1 MSSRPRRKRVQRACE
16 PCRRKKTKCP
26 GEQPVCSY
34 CARLRQT
41 CTYASDRRR
50 SSVADAAAAAAAPVR
65 VETSP
70 SVGARDDSSLGLA
83 NRLNRL
89 EAQMS
94 LVLNRLERTDAAT
107 SNAIGSVPRRE
118 EVSPSPSP
126 SRTSSAR
133 TGLDERSPSF
143 PPWDKVIEVAQLYLV
158 YCDCQPLPLFHRATF
173 LNSLSYRDPEVIYS
187 LLSLALRFSA
197 QDDEYV
203 SMIPAYRDAGRALVI
218 KRVLEGPVEL
228 STLQC
233 LCLLSM
239 VDFTNGDTHHATIY
253 SGLAMDLARC
263 AKLATE
269 PTHAPDPAE
278 LEERRRCFWSICLLR
293 RLQGEDF
300 HILDFTSQDNVPAR
314 PETTGVA
321 PNVPDS
327 GAVEARITRSMRDEG
342 IVAYVILISETFART
357 ASYVK
362 RRCKPNDHP
371 PWSPESE
378 YSKII
383 AMQMEVE
390 TRVPYTHRFKNA
402 NLANRSLEDLQSN
415 RDYWGPWFLSQFMY
429 HTILCLLN
437 HPLLLSLALRN
448 HRGMIPEIFLQH
460 SSDMIASH
468 TNWIIHFLRFFEDK
482 GFLVSDPFLGYCAA
496 VVATIEL
503 QLSFTEDTAIRN
515 DKQERFATCV
525 RFVQKLGEQWPHMG
539 HMAEKLQTLKTA
551 VSASYVPYTTKQA
564 PSRSLVIDLSR
575 FWEILDYSPGSTDTG
590 ASSSLFGPS
599 LYGGQ
604 PRPQP
609 EVSSTS
615 PLPEPTRIGVP
626 SPTVSQARAHTQS
639 NHNLAGSLQPQ
650 ALGPDSSHAPADQQ
664 DPLSILADNYFA
676 QGQDFL
682 VRGTEDWFTTADL

>member
-1 MSSRPRRKRVQRACE
+1 
-16 PCRRKKTKCP
+16 
-26 GEQPVCSY
+26 
-34 CARLRQT
+34 
-41 CTYASDRRR
+41 
-50 SSVADAAAAAAAPVR
+50 
-65 VETSP
+65 
-70 SVGARDDSSLGLA
+70 
-83 NRLNRL
+83 
-89 EAQMS
+89 
-94 LVLNRLERTDAAT
+94 
-107 SNAIGSVPRRE
+107 
-118 EVSPSPSP
+118 
-126 SRTSSAR
+126 
-133 TGLDERSPSF
+133 
-143 PPWDKVIEVAQLYLV
+143 
-158 YCDCQPLPLFHRATF
+158 
-173 LNSLSYRDPEVIYS
+173 
-187 LLSLALRFSA
+187 
-197 QDDEYV
+197 
-203 SMIPAYRDAGRALVI
+203 
-218 KRVLEGPVEL
+218 
-228 STLQC
+228 
-233 LCLLSM
+233 
-239 VDFTNGDTHHATIY
+239 
-253 SGLAMDLARC
+253 MDLARC

-539 HMAEKLQTLKTA
+539 HMVRSFHQKSIMKADDHHRPKSSKRSKPPCRPPTFPT
-551 VSASYVPYTTKQA
+551 P
-564 PSRSLVIDLSR
+564 PSRHRADRSLSICPASGRFSTTVPGPRTRAHRAAFSGHRSMADSHVHNRRFRAPLPCRNQRASGCPVQPCLKRGPIPRVTIIWPDPSNRRRLDPTRVMRQQINKIRCPFSPTITLLRGKTFWCVAQRIGSPRQTCNYPFRCSKFLGLEMKWFDGEPRGKKVDLS
-575 FWEILDYSPGSTDTG
+575 FFPPPPPPPSAKGGSGEFCFFEFSKFYSWSSDRST
-590 ASSSLFGPS
+590 
-599 LYGGQ
+599 Y
-604 PRPQP
+604 
-609 EVSSTS
+609 
-615 PLPEPTRIGVP
+615 
-626 SPTVSQARAHTQS
+626 
-639 NHNLAGSLQPQ
+639 
-650 ALGPDSSHAPADQQ
+650 
-664 DPLSILADNYFA
+664 
-676 QGQDFL
+676 
-682 VRGTEDWFTTADL
+682 